1 MNLADINLNVK
12 GIVFFC
18 LLLLTLGGSACTV
31 AITPAAPTS
40 VPPTDTPSTQAE
52 RSSNGVIFS
61 EEQAAEQ
68 FPSIGMQVEGTW
80 TPTDA
85 DVARLEAALPDF
97 LRTADD
103 PWLEPDP
110 PIWERAPDYT
120 RQYLGMI
127 ENGEQVIYANFFC
140 SDHENWQEQIVFV
153 LDGGD
158 CYFQVKYNPQTDEFY
173 DLSVNGQA

>member
-1 MNLADINLNVK
+1 MNFKAMVL
-12 GIVFFC
+12 FC
-18 LLLLTLGGSACTV
+18 LLVLTLGSGACTV
-31 AITPAAPTS
+31 AITPSAPTAAP
-40 VPPTDTPSTQAE
+40 PTATPVAQSE
-52 RSSNGVIFS
+52 RSPNGVIFS
-61 EEQAAEQ
+61 AEQAEVQ

-97 LRTADD
+97 LRTAED
-103 PWLEPDP
+103 PWLMPDP
-110 PIWERAPDYT
+110 PIWERAPEYK
-120 RQYLGMI
+120 RQYLGII
-127 ENGEQVIYANFFC
+127 EAGEQVIYANFFC
-140 SDHENWQEQIVFV
+140 SDHENWQEQVVFV

>member
-1 MNLADINLNVK
+1 MNLK
-12 GIVFFC
+12 GMALFC
-18 LLLLTLGGSACTV
+18 LLVLTMGSSACTV
-31 AITPAAPTS
+31 AITPPTPTAALPT
-40 VPPTDTPSTQAE
+40 VTPSPQFE
-52 RSSNGVIFS
+52 RSPNGVIFS
-61 EEQAAEQ
+61 AEQAEVQ

-85 DVARLEAALPDF
+85 DVARLETVLPEF
-97 LRTADD
+97 LRTTEN
-103 PWLEPDP
+103 PMWEPEP
-110 PIWERAPDYT
+110 PIWERAPDYK
-120 RQYLGMI
+120 RQYMGLI

-140 SDHENWQEQIVFV
+140 SDHENWQEEIVFV